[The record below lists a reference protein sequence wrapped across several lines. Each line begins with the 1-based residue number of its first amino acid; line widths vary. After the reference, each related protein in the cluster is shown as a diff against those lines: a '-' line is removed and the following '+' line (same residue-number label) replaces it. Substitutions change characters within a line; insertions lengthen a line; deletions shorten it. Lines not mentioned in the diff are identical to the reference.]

1 MCLNKRTYKS
11 ITLALKVFIFVF
23 IIDHEISA
31 QIRKG
36 DEIAMLGM
44 QKNRSRKT
52 ILCKT
57 S

>member
-23 IIDHEISA
+23 IIDHEISE

-36 DEIAMLGM
+36 DEVAMLRM
-44 QKNRSRKT
+44 QKNRSRQT
-52 ILCKT
+52 VLCKT